1 MRRQGGAG
9 TIAALLLCCVFG
21 VAALLSLTAGA
32 GIYRQVAQRT
42 EDAGERRVGLTYLA
56 AKVRGFDEAGKVLAG
71 AFGDGDA
78 VYLLQDI
85 DGLTYETILYVHDG
99 WLKELLCER
108 GWELEPEDGQA
119 ITPARGLEAAL
130 TEEGLLRL
138 AYTGGDGRTETAA
151 LYVRSGG

>member
-1 MRRQGGAG
+1 MRRRGGAG

-32 GIYRQVAQRT
+32 GIYRQVAQRV
-42 EDAGERRVGLTYLA
+42 EQSGERRVGLTYLS
-56 AKVRGFDEAGKVLAG
+56 AKVRSFDEAGKVLTG
-71 AFGDGDA
+71 TFGDGDA
-78 VYLLQDI
+78 LYLLQDI

-119 ITPARGLEAAL
+119 ITQARGLEAAL
-130 TEEGLLRL
+130 TGEGLLRL
-138 AYTGGDGRTETAA
+138 AYTGGDGRTETAV

>member
-1 MRRQGGAG
+1 M
-9 TIAALLLCCVFG
+9 AALLLCCVFG

-42 EDAGERRVGLTYLA
+42 EDAGERRVGLTYLS
-56 AKVRGFDEAGKVLAG
+56 AKVRSFDEAGKVLTG
-71 AFGDGDA
+71 TFGGGDA
-78 VYLLQDI
+78 LYLLQDI

-119 ITPARGLEAAL
+119 ITQARGLEAAL

-138 AYTGGDGRTETAA
+138 AYTGGDGRTETAV

>member
-1 MRRQGGAG
+1 MRRRGGAG

-42 EDAGERRVGLTYLA
+42 EDAGERRVGLTYLS
-56 AKVRGFDEAGKVLAG
+56 AKVRSFDEAGKVLAG

-119 ITPARGLEAAL
+119 ITQARGLEAAL

-138 AYTGGDGRTETAA
+138 AYTGGDGRTETAV

>member
-1 MRRQGGAG
+1 MRRRGGAG

-32 GIYRQVAQRT
+32 GIYRQVAQRV
-42 EDAGERRVGLTYLA
+42 EQSGERRVGLTYLS
-56 AKVRGFDEAGKVLAG
+56 AKVRSFDEAGKVLTG
-71 AFGDGDA
+71 TFGGGDA
-78 VYLLQDI
+78 LYLLQDI

-119 ITPARGLEAAL
+119 ITQARGLKAAL

-138 AYTGGDGRTETAA
+138 AYTGGDGRTETAV

>member
-119 ITPARGLEAAL
+119 ITQARGLEAAL

-138 AYTGGDGRTETAA
+138 AYTGGDGRTETAV

>member
-21 VAALLSLTAGA
+21 VTALMALTAGA
-32 GIYRQVAQRT
+32 GIYRQVAQRV
-42 EDAGERRVGLTYLA
+42 EQSGERRVGLTYLA
-56 AKVRGFDEAGKVLAG
+56 AKVRSFDQEGAVLTG
-71 AFGDGDA
+71 TFGDGDA
-78 VYLLQDI
+78 LYLLQDI

-108 GWELEPEDGQA
+108 GWELEPEDGQT
-119 ITPARGLEAAL
+119 ITQAQGREAEL
-130 TEEGLLRL
+130 TEDGMLRL
-138 AYTGGDGRTETAA
+138 AYTDGDGRTETAA

>member
-1 MRRQGGAG
+1 MRRRGGAG

-32 GIYRQVAQRT
+32 GIYRQVAQRV
-42 EDAGERRVGLTYLA
+42 EQSGERRVGLTYLS
-56 AKVRGFDEAGKVLAG
+56 AKVRSFDEAGKVLTG
-71 AFGDGDA
+71 TFGDGDA
-78 VYLLQDI
+78 LYLLQDI

-119 ITPARGLEAAL
+119 ITQARGLEAAL

-138 AYTGGDGRTETAA
+138 AYTGGDGRTETAV

>member
-1 MRRQGGAG
+1 MRRRGGAG

-32 GIYRQVAQRT
+32 GIYRQVAQRV
-42 EDAGERRVGLTYLA
+42 ERSGERRVGLTYLS
-56 AKVRGFDEAGKVLAG
+56 AKVRSFDEAGKVLTG
-71 AFGDGDA
+71 TFGGGDA
-78 VYLLQDI
+78 LYLLQDI

-119 ITPARGLEAAL
+119 ITQARGLEAAL
-130 TEEGLLRL
+130 TEDGMLRL
-138 AYTGGDGRTETAA
+138 AYTDGDGRTETAA

>member
-1 MRRQGGAG
+1 MRRRGGAG

-32 GIYRQVAQRT
+32 GIYRQVAQRV
-42 EDAGERRVGLTYLA
+42 EQSGERRVGLTYLS
-56 AKVRGFDEAGKVLAG
+56 AKVRSFDEAGKVLTG
-71 AFGDGDA
+71 TFGGGDA
-78 VYLLQDI
+78 LYLLQDI

-119 ITPARGLEAAL
+119 ITQARGLEAAL

-138 AYTGGDGRTETAA
+138 AYTGGDGRTETAV

>member
-21 VAALLSLTAGA
+21 VTALMALTAGA
-32 GIYRQVAQRT
+32 GIYRQVAQRV
-42 EDAGERRVGLTYLA
+42 EQSGERRVGLTYLA
-56 AKVRGFDEAGKVLAG
+56 AKVRSFDQEGAVLTG
-71 AFGDGDA
+71 TFGDGDA
-78 VYLLQDI
+78 RYLLQDI

-108 GWELEPEDGQA
+108 GWELEPEDGQT
-119 ITPARGLEAAL
+119 ITQARGLEAEL
-130 TEEGLLRL
+130 TEDGMLCL
-138 AYTGGDGRTETAA
+138 AYTDGDGRTETAA

>member
-1 MRRQGGAG
+1 MRRRGGAG

-42 EDAGERRVGLTYLA
+42 EDAGERRVGLTYLS
-56 AKVRGFDEAGKVLAG
+56 AKVRSFDEAGKVLTG
-71 AFGDGDA
+71 TFGGGDA
-78 VYLLQDI
+78 LYLLQDI

-119 ITPARGLEAAL
+119 ITQARGLEAAL

-138 AYTGGDGRTETAA
+138 AYTGGDGRTETAV

>member
-1 MRRQGGAG
+1 MRRRGGAG

-119 ITPARGLEAAL
+119 ITQARGLEAAL

-138 AYTGGDGRTETAA
+138 AYTGGDGRTETAV